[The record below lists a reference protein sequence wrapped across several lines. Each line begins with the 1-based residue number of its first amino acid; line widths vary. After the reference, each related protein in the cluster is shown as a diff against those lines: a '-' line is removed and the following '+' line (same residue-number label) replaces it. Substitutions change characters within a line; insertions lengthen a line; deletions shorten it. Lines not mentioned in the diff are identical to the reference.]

1 MGRAS
6 IAYTNKDYESLRRE
20 LLARVPQ
27 LTDQWTDFNASDL
40 GVVLLE
46 LFCGIGDML
55 AYYLDAQAAEAFL
68 PTARQ
73 RQNVINLC
81 KLISYRLDTPV
92 AATTTLRFA
101 LAAPL
106 DEDLTIPAGTA
117 CRARLEDGDVEFET
131 ALDAVIPRGRT
142 EVDVDARQ
150 GRRKSEFFTGTGEPG
165 QRLVL
170 AGKSIAQG
178 SIRVRIQERE
188 WTEVAHFQESDAGS
202 LHFQT
207 ETDLSAVPGTAQAGA
222 LDETTIVFGDG
233 VHGAVPP
240 PGEPVEV
247 EYLETLGAAGNL
259 GPNLVTE
266 VLDAVYLDGAQVAL
280 SVTNPAPATNGAD
293 RETLEHARRQAPAE
307 LRSLWK
313 AVTKEDYKA
322 LAEGFPGVAKAQ
334 ILDVNDCGNI
344 RYYQV
349 NLAVA
354 PDGGGPPSALLK
366 RDLAEF
372 LESRKVITVEI
383 NLFDPVYRPVSVDA
397 DVFAHAGEDLDLV
410 RSRVEDAL
418 AEHFAFER
426 MDFGKAVR
434 FSDLVALIDGVRGVS
449 HVRMYAPQ
457 EDIEVRAGEIAV
469 LGQVNLD
476 VRRVA

>member
-6 IAYTNKDYESLRRE
+6 IAYTNKDYDSLRRE

-27 LTDQWTDFNASDL
+27 LTDRWTDFNASDL

-81 KLISYRLDTPV
+81 KLISYRLDAPV
-92 AATTTLRFA
+92 AATTSLRFS

-106 DEDLTIPAGTA
+106 DADLVIPEGTA
-117 CRARLEDGDVEFET
+117 CRARLDDGDVEFET
-131 ALDAVIPRGRT
+131 AADAIIPSGRLS
-142 EVDVDARQ
+142 VDVGARQ
-150 GRRKSEFFTGTGEPG
+150 GRRKSETFTSTGEPR
-165 QRLVL
+165 QALLL
-170 AGKSIAQG
+170 AGTAVAQG
-178 SIRVRIQERE
+178 TIRVRIQDQE
-188 WTEVAHFQESDAGS
+188 WTEVLHLQESEAES

-207 ETDLSAVPGTAQAGA
+207 DTDARDKTR
-222 LDETTIVFGDG
+222 IVFGDG
-233 VHGAVPP
+233 LRGTVPEA
-240 PGEPVEV
+240 GVEIEV
-247 EYLETLGAAGNL
+247 AYLETLGASGNI

-266 VLDAVYLDGAQVAL
+266 SLTPVYLDGQQVAL
-280 SVTNPAPATNGAD
+280 SVVNPTPSTGGAD
-293 RETLEHARRQAPAE
+293 RETLEHARKQAPAE
-307 LRSLWK
+307 VRSLWK

-334 ILDVNDCGNI
+334 ILDTGDCGNI

-349 NLAVA
+349 NMAVA

-366 RDLAEF
+366 QDLSQY

-383 NLFDPVYRPVSVDA
+383 NLFEPVYRPVTIDA
-397 DVFAHAGEDLDLV
+397 EIFAYAGEDLDLV
-410 RSRVEDAL
+410 RSRARQALEDF
-418 AEHFAFER
+418 FAFDC
-426 MDFGKAVR
+426 MDFGAAVH
-434 FSDLVALIDGVRGVS
+434 FSDLVAMLDGVRGVS

-457 EDIEVRAGEIAV
+457 QDIDIGPGEIAV

-476 VRRVA
+476 VRRAE

>member
-27 LTDQWTDFNASDL
+27 LTDRWTDFNASDL

-150 GRRKSEFFTGTGEPG
+150 GRRKSESFTGNGEPG

-207 ETDLSAVPGTAQAGA
+207 ETDA

-247 EYLETLGAAGNL
+247 EYLETLGTAGNL

-383 NLFDPVYRPVSVDA
+383 NLFDTVYRPVSVDA

-418 AEHFAFER
+418 AEHFAFDR

>member
-27 LTDQWTDFNASDL
+27 LTDRWTDFNASDL

-150 GRRKSEFFTGTGEPG
+150 GRRKSESFTGNGEPG

-170 AGKSIAQG
+170 AGKRIAQG

-207 ETDLSAVPGTAQAGA
+207 ETDA

-366 RDLAEF
+366 RELAEF

-418 AEHFAFER
+418 AEHFAFDR

>member
-27 LTDQWTDFNASDL
+27 LTDRWTDFNASDL

-106 DEDLTIPAGTA
+106 DEDLTIPASTA

-150 GRRKSEFFTGTGEPG
+150 GRRRSESFTGNGEPG

-178 SIRVRIQERE
+178 SVRVRIQERE
-188 WTEVAHFQESDAGS
+188 WTEVAHFQESDAGA

-207 ETDLSAVPGTAQAGA
+207 ETDA

-366 RDLAEF
+366 RELAEF

-418 AEHFAFER
+418 AEHFAFDR

>member
-27 LTDQWTDFNASDL
+27 LTDRWTDFNASDL

-117 CRARLEDGDVEFET
+117 CRARLEDGDVAFET

-150 GRRKSEFFTGTGEPG
+150 GRRKSESFTGNGEPG

-178 SIRVRIQERE
+178 SVRVRIQERE

-207 ETDLSAVPGTAQAGA
+207 ETDA

-280 SVTNPAPATNGAD
+280 SVTNPVPATNGAD

-418 AEHFAFER
+418 AEHFAFDR

>member
-27 LTDQWTDFNASDL
+27 LTDRWTDFNASDL

-81 KLISYRLDTPV
+81 KLISYRLDKPV

-106 DEDLTIPAGTA
+106 DEDLTIPASTA

-150 GRRKSEFFTGTGEPG
+150 GRRRSESFTGNGEPG

-207 ETDLSAVPGTAQAGA
+207 ETDA

-266 VLDAVYLDGAQVAL
+266 VLDAVYLDCAQVAL

-418 AEHFAFER
+418 AEHFAFDR

>member
-1 MGRAS
+1 LS

-27 LTDQWTDFNASDL
+27 LTDRWTDFNASDL

-188 WTEVAHFQESDAGS
+188 WTEVAHFQESDAGA

-207 ETDLSAVPGTAQAGA
+207 ETDA

-247 EYLETLGAAGNL
+247 EYLETMGATGNL

-418 AEHFAFER
+418 AEHFAFDR

>member
-27 LTDQWTDFNASDL
+27 LTDRWTDFNASDL

-150 GRRKSEFFTGTGEPG
+150 GRRKSESFTGNGEPG

-207 ETDLSAVPGTAQAGA
+207 ETDA

-293 RETLEHARRQAPAE
+293 REPLEHARRQAPAE

-313 AVTKEDYKA
+313 AVTKEDYKT

-334 ILDVNDCGNI
+334 VLDVNDCGNI

>member
-27 LTDQWTDFNASDL
+27 LTDRWTDFNASDL

-150 GRRKSEFFTGTGEPG
+150 GRRKSESFTGTGEPG

-207 ETDLSAVPGTAQAGA
+207 ETDA

-418 AEHFAFER
+418 AEHFAFDR

>member
-27 LTDQWTDFNASDL
+27 LTDRWTDFNASDL

-150 GRRKSEFFTGTGEPG
+150 GRRKSESFTGNGEPG

-188 WTEVAHFQESDAGS
+188 WTEVAHFQESDAGA

-207 ETDLSAVPGTAQAGA
+207 ETDA

-307 LRSLWK
+307 LRSLSPRKTTRPWRR
-313 AVTKEDYKA
+313 
-322 LAEGFPGVAKAQ
+322 GFPASPRRRSSMSTTAGTSATTRSTSRS
-334 ILDVNDCGNI
+334 LPTG
-344 RYYQV
+344 
-349 NLAVA
+349 AVR
-354 PDGGGPPSALLK
+354 PPRCSSATW
-366 RDLAEF
+366 RSSWNPAR
-372 LESRKVITVEI
+372 S
-383 NLFDPVYRPVSVDA
+383 S
-397 DVFAHAGEDLDLV
+397 
-410 RSRVEDAL
+410 RSRSTSSI
-418 AEHFAFER
+418 R
-426 MDFGKAVR
+426 STGPSPSTR
-434 FSDLVALIDGVRGVS
+434 TCS
-449 HVRMYAPQ
+449 PT
-457 EDIEVRAGEIAV
+457 RARTWTWCAAGSRTRSPNTSPSTAWTSA
-469 LGQVNLD
+469 
-476 VRRVA
+476 RRSGSPTWWP